1 MKDVIKL
8 QSRYGIDNRL
18 VKIEEGKY
26 KLITP
31 YCYRSGL
38 VDNNKAFIDPSGGPM
53 LIEGNYVHE
62 ANAIIESIEK
72 GVIKFKNDIL
82 SFKSK
87 RTI

>member
-1 MKDVIKL
+1 MEDIIKL
-8 QSRYGIDNRL
+8 NSRDGTDNRL

-53 LIEGNYVHE
+53 LVEGNYVHE
-62 ANAIIESIEK
+62 ANAIIESIEN

>member
-1 MKDVIKL
+1 MEDIIKL
-8 QSRYGIDNRL
+8 NSRDGTDNRL

-53 LIEGNYVHE
+53 LVEGNYVHE